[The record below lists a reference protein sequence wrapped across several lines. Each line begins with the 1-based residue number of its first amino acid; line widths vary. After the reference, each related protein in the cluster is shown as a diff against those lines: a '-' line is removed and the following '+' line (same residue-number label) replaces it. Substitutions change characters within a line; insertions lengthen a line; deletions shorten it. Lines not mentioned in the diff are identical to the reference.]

1 MPVLLDA
8 ELLAASGGD
17 EVVVLPSAAAFEHP
31 ERVARLVALG
41 GVGLALFSP
50 SPPEGIKLLVEFVED
65 PTLERLVA
73 WMESMVYDS
82 AILTDEFVQQRW
94 KAATAVARRGDGR
107 EGGDPRVR
115 RDPLVRRVVP
125 GCRVRWA

>member
-1 MPVLLDA
+1 MLWA
-8 ELLAASGGD
+8 
-17 EVVVLPSAAAFEHP
+17 
-31 ERVARLVALG
+31 

-94 KAATAVARRGDGR
+94 KAATDPDTAADLEKLYNRSMLSAMRRTSGR
-107 EGGDPRVR
+107 GRPGRDADQDQGADAADVRPR
-115 RDPLVRRVVP
+115 
-125 GCRVRWA
+125 